1 MASTSKLILKGFS
14 IPIFLILLATIPFYV
29 AEYYVSLLV
38 SVYLYVILTVSWA
51 MFSAPT
57 GYMSLATA
65 TFFGIGIYTTAVL
78 GETMPIFIVICLGGL
93 LVFLIALLVGLACLR
108 LRGIYFAIFTF
119 GLTEL
124 ILHSLLFYELE
135 VTGQVGRL
143 VVEMDALMVYYA
155 MLFIVVFVLLTVF
168 IFKRSKYGLALQGI
182 GQAELAAACMGVNV
196 NRIKIV
202 VFALSAFFM
211 GLAGAIMVTQW
222 TYVDSRTAFNMFYSF
237 MPALMA
243 LFGGARQ
250 IHGQILGAVVLTL
263 LTETLL
269 IKFPYYYMLMFGLLI
284 VTIILYSPSGLVGLF
299 ESAKRRFWGGSG
311 REYGTP

>member
-1 MASTSKLILKGFS
+1 MANRSKLIFNGLS
-14 IPIFLILLATIPFYV
+14 IPISLILLATIPFYV
-29 AEYYVSLLV
+29 PDYYVSLLV
-38 SVYLYVILTVSWA
+38 SIYLYVILTVSWA

-65 TFFGIGIYTTAVL
+65 TFFGVGIYTTAVI
-78 GETMPIFIVICLGGL
+78 GETMPLFIVICLGGL
-93 LVFLIALLVGLACLR
+93 FSFLIALLVGLACMR

-124 ILHSLLFYELE
+124 ILHALLFYELE

-143 VVEMDALMVYYA
+143 VVEMDAMIVYYA
-155 MLFIVVFVLLTVF
+155 MLFVVVIVLLTVF
-168 IFKRSKYGLALQGI
+168 IIKHSKYGLALQGI
-182 GQAELAAACMGVNV
+182 GQAEQAAACMGINV
-196 NRIKIV
+196 NWIKIV

-243 LFGGARQ
+243 LFGGARYIQ
-250 IHGQILGAVVLTL
+250 GQILGAVVLTL

-269 IKFPYYYMLMFGLLI
+269 IKFPYYYMLLFGVLI
-284 VTIILYSPSGLVGLF
+284 VTMILYSPSGLVGLF
-299 ESAKRRFWGGSG
+299 ESAKRRFWGVSG
-311 REYGTP
+311 KTYGTT